1 MEQQSFTNIV
11 SQSVDYLGQSHNWID
26 TDIISSYK
34 EICKQLDTCKEK
46 LREEHEL
53 QKEESALRAEEKRL
67 IRMKNTL
74 WRRLVPLCIEEM
86 IYTLNN
92 KLIQKNHT
100 CHYIIVFF
108 VIGELDEKLDMKISI
123 RMLL

>member
-11 SQSVDYLGQSHNWID
+11 SQSVDYLGQSHNWTD

-34 EICKQLDTCKEK
+34 EICKQLDICKEK

>member
-11 SQSVDYLGQSHNWID
+11 SQSVDYLGQSHNWTD

>member
-11 SQSVDYLGQSHNWID
+11 SQSVDYLGQSHNWTD

-53 QKEESALRAEEKRL
+53 QKEESALRAEKKRL